1 MDKIPVIAIVGPTAV
16 GKTALSVDIAKE
28 LNCEIISFD
37 SMQVYK
43 EISVSTAKPS
53 KAEMQ
58 EITHHLIDCLSVSES
73 FSVADFCS
81 IAREKA
87 AEITSKGKIPLF
99 VGGTGLYIDSFVK
112 NIDFSVNVDDENA
125 RKKVDELYNRLGAD
139 GLFEKLCLVDPV
151 SAKLIHKNN
160 IKRVKRALEIYYS
173 EGFSKT
179 EQDKKALKKDSPYNC
194 LYIGLNYKDREN
206 LYKRINLRVDKM
218 LESGLVDEAKAFFEK
233 EASKT
238 SVQAIGIKELKPY
251 LDGEKTLFECIEMI
265 KRETRRYAKRQI
277 TWFKRNE
284 NVNWFY
290 PDEKEYSAIKDES
303 LALIKEFLK
312 EEK

>member
-1 MDKIPVIAIVGPTAV
+1 MKKIPVIAIVGPTAV

-37 SMQVYK
+37 SMQIYK

-53 KAEMQ
+53 KDEMKG
-58 EITHHLIDCLSVSES
+58 IPHHLIDCLSISES
-73 FSVADFCS
+73 FSVADFCVK
-81 IAREKA
+81 AKEKVSQ
-87 AEITSKGKIPLF
+87 IINNGKIPLF

-112 NIDFSVNVDDENA
+112 NIDFSVNTDDETA
-125 RKKVDELYNRLGAD
+125 RKKVDELYKELGAD
-139 GLFEKLCLVDPV
+139 GLFEKLSSVDPD
-151 SAKLIHKNN
+151 SAKSIHKNN
-160 IKRVKRALEIYYS
+160 IKRVKRALEIYYA
-173 EGFSKT
+173 GGVNKT
-179 EQDKKALKKDSPYNC
+179 EQDKKALEKDSPYNC
-194 LYIGLNYKDREN
+194 LYIGLNFKDREN

-218 LESGLVDEAKAFFEK
+218 LESGLLEEAKAFFEK
-233 EASKT
+233 DVSKT

-251 LDGEKTLFECIEMI
+251 LDGEKTLFECVDTI

-290 PDEKEYSAIKDES
+290 PDEKDYSEIKAES
-303 LALIKEFLK
+303 VALIKEFLK
-312 EEK
+312 GGE